1 MKCFLTVAFV
11 ALCAGMA
18 FPAQDSLVLRPGE
31 VEIIAPAATEN
42 EPGHP
47 ASDAF
52 AASELSEI
60 LGEALATEIPVVQRA
75 TGRRKAI
82 SIEFDPLFARDD
94 IRIVTTE
101 GGVRIISGAARVYGV
116 YEFLERFAGCRFYF
130 PGPLGTIV
138 PRRSELL
145 VPLGVVDVKPCYTQ
159 RSNNM
164 SFGMNGKW
172 YGISSDEATPTEMTN
187 LCRKARAR
195 LRLAPRIP
203 CCHGL
208 NKFQYLKRFGR
219 TNPEYFALMKGT
231 DDSVFRDDAN
241 SKWTGHKGQLCHTS
255 GIWEKE
261 IYADAVRELSTN
273 DYVDVMAQD
282 GMQQC
287 LCEKCMAAY
296 SPSPD
301 DPNYATELMW
311 GNTVALANRL
321 ASEGVKGFV
330 TQMAYTPYK
339 RIPHVDI
346 PSNVLVMVA
355 QNGPWDKSD
364 PLRLAKGNEMIRA
377 WARKLGR
384 KVWIWTYPGKF
395 NRCKHP
401 NVPQMTPRAYGEY
414 YASLDDAIFGAFAE
428 GKTDKWIYNYL
439 NYYVKSKVEWNTKL
453 DLDALLD
460 EHYRL
465 MFGLAA
471 EDMKAFYEKLEDIWI
486 YQVAGNVAETDVGPV
501 TRAPTEWEKWT
512 RIYSP
517 AVLDEMKGMFVAA
530 AAKLRPGSME
540 SKRLAFIRRQFYE
553 PLKGESDK
561 FLDQIDA
568 VRNSIRREGRENR
581 SILKGTRFDA
591 PDEFV
596 LDGEWPRAK
605 SYQQSLV
612 GLIKPNTRY
621 LVSYF
626 VKFTNVVAK
635 THNGGIGIDLYD
647 GTRSRLHPKPAE
659 RVGSKDWIYQEYEIT
674 TSPTI
679 GANAP
684 PFLRIRV
691 QGAKGK
697 AWFKGVRVE
706 EVETCGGRVD

>member
-1 MKCFLTVAFV
+1 MKIPCFL
-11 ALCAGMA
+11 LCAAALTGA
-18 FPAQDSLVLRPGE
+18 
-31 VEIIAPAATEN
+31 APALDAVTFRAGDIEIVAPEAGTLN
-42 EPGHP
+42 AAGRLTN
-47 ASDAF
+47 DAF
-52 AASELSEI
+52 AAEELGSL
-60 LGEALATEIPVVQRA
+60 LGEAFGSRIPVVTEA

-82 SIEFDPLFARDD
+82 RLEFDPAFARDD
-94 IRIVTTE
+94 IRIVAE
-101 GGVRIISGAARVYGV
+101 AGGVRIVSGEARVYGV

-138 PRRSELL
+138 PKRSELA
-145 VPLGVVDVKPCYTQ
+145 VPIGVVDVKPCYTQ

-164 SFGMNGKW
+164 SFGLNGEW
-172 YGISSDEATPTEMTN
+172 YSVDGGVATKVEATN
-187 LCRKARAR
+187 LCRQARAR

-208 NKFQYLKRFGR
+208 NKFKYLERFGR
-219 TNPEYFALMKGT
+219 THPEYFALMKGV
-231 DDSVFRDDAN
+231 DGSIYRDDAN

-273 DYVDVMAQD
+273 EYVDVMAQD

-287 LCEKCMAAY
+287 RCAKCMAAY
-296 SPSPD
+296 SPSPE

-311 GNTVALANRL
+311 GKTVALANRL
-321 ASEGVKGFV
+321 AAEGVKGFV

-339 RIPHVDI
+339 RIPSIEI

-355 QNGPWDKSD
+355 HTGPWCKADKK
-364 PLRLAKGNEMIRA
+364 RMAEGNEMIRA

-395 NRCKHP
+395 NRNRHP
-401 NVPQMTPRAYGEY
+401 NVPQMTPHAYGEY
-414 YASLDDAIFGAFAE
+414 YAALDDAIFGAFAE

-465 MFGLAA
+465 MFGAA
-471 EDMKAFYEKLEDIWI
+471 AGEMKAFYEKLEDIWI
-486 YQVAGNVAETDVGPV
+486 YQVAGNVVETDVGPV
-501 TRAPTEWEKWT
+501 TRSPTEWEKWT

-517 AVLDEMKGMFVAA
+517 AVLAEMKGMFERA
-530 AAKLRPGSME
+530 AAKLTPGSME
-540 SKRLAFIRRQFYE
+540 AKRLAKIRQQFYE

-561 FLDQIDA
+561 FLDRIDA
-568 VRNSIRREGRENR
+568 VRNSIKREGRENR
-581 SILKGTRFDA
+581 SILKGTRYDA

-605 SYQQSLV
+605 SYSQQLT
-612 GLIKPNTRY
+612 GLLKPDTRY

-626 VKFTNVVAK
+626 VKFTNVVA
-635 THNGGIGIDLYD
+635 TAHNGGIGIELYD
-647 GTRSRLHPKPAE
+647 GTRSIKHPRAAD
-659 RVGSKDWIYQEYEIT
+659 RVGTKDWIYQEYEIR

-679 GANAP
+679 GKNAP
-684 PFLRIRV
+684 PFLRISVR
-691 QGAKGK
+691 GAKGK
-697 AWFKGVRVE
+697 AWYKGVRVE
-706 EVETCGGRVD
+706 EIAE